1 MQSDRFTG
9 IHRVAVT
16 AGCVSLLFV
25 FSLRA
30 EEPLPQLER
39 LNTSPVLRH
48 LKPNP
53 TNGAPK
59 TDAERTVAQMYVPE
73 GFKVE
78 VIAAEPDLHQPVAF
92 AWDERGRIWV
102 VEAYSYPTKRPA
114 GEGLD
119 KIIILSDE
127 DGDGRFET
135 RRVFAEKLNLVSAIE
150 IGHGGVWIGA
160 APELLFIPDRNR
172 DDKPD
177 GAPEVLLD
185 GFGYQDTHETLNSFL
200 WGPDGWLYG
209 IQGVFNT
216 ARIGKPGVPR
226 EQRPELRA
234 GVWRYHP
241 VKHTF
246 EIFAH
251 GGSNPWGLD
260 YDEHGQLF
268 MTHCRSYWGRG
279 PTTHVIQGGQF
290 WNQVNANY
298 APFIIANPPREFPEF
313 RNYLLSSA
321 RYDHGAGGAG
331 VRGSDAIY
339 GGHSHVGTMIYLGD
353 NWPDEYRG
361 RLFTHNLGGHQIN
374 QQINKPLGSGFDTV
388 HEGRDMLFCTD
399 PKYVAVDL
407 QYGPDGAVYFIDW
420 YDQQH
425 CHNPNTERWDRG
437 NGRIYRMQWQATY
450 KPVKVDV
457 AAKSDLELVELLLH
471 KNAWYGRTATRLLF
485 ERRNSRLID
494 AVASKRVTGLVT
506 SALNPELRL
515 RALWAAEA
523 VGELNL
529 MASPALFRD
538 TNEFIRAW
546 TVQKWSNF
554 QEVKEPV
561 ANELLRLAKTDP
573 SPVVRRYL
581 ASAIPR
587 VTGDTGWRIAEA
599 LAQHAEDKADRNLP
613 YLLWHGIA
621 QLWSDRSRVYPGEER
636 ASANTRARQHL
647 SRALDVASTTRLPQL
662 TEWIYWYAATL
673 EGEAL
678 NRSVATLNE
687 LDAEAL
693 QRRLAGLWL
702 AMEPRANVPMPA
714 AWNSI
719 APRLYDSKHAE
730 VQRLAE
736 RLAAAFGD
744 STAFPRLRDTL
755 ANVQSARLARQHA
768 FAVLSRAQD
777 RASLP
782 VFTKLLDDPS
792 LRTPAINLLA
802 RFDDASVSAALLN
815 SFTNFA
821 IADRNATLEALTSR
835 PSFAVS
841 LLDAVAAGR
850 IPRDHLTAFHIT
862 RLLSL
867 RNAEVD
873 RRVTAAWG
881 RIQKTSAEK
890 QTQIT
895 KLEKVFNEAPL
906 WAYSAGAGR
915 QHFQKL
921 CVQCHR
927 LGNEGTRLGP
937 ELTGAGKHGIRY
949 FLENVIDPD
958 AVIGT
963 DFQMTMVET
972 KDGDTI
978 SGLLAG
984 ETASAITVRTT
995 AGESVIPKANIK
1007 ERVRGEKSLMPE
1019 GLLESLT
1026 EREQIELLKFLTT
1039 N

>member
-1 MQSDRFTG
+1 MQSPLFGFSFRHLPG
-9 IHRVAVT
+9 
-16 AGCVSLLFV
+16 AGVGLFFLALSV
-25 FSLRA
+25 VRA
-30 EEPLPQLER
+30 EDALPQIER
-39 LNTSPVLRH
+39 LQSSPVLRH

-53 TNGAPK
+53 TNAAPK
-59 TDAERTVAQMYVPE
+59 TDPERTVAKMFVPE

-78 VIAAEPDLHQPVAF
+78 LIAAEPDLHQPVAF

-119 KIIILSDE
+119 KVIILSDE
-127 DGDGRFET
+127 DGDGKFET
-135 RRVFAEKLNLVSAIE
+135 RKIFAEKLNLASAIE

-177 GAPEVLLD
+177 GPPQVLLD

-216 ARIGKPGVPR
+216 ARIGKPGVPAKD
-226 EQRPELRA
+226 RPELRA

-241 VKHTF
+241 VRHEF

-260 YDEHGQLF
+260 YDEHGQMF
-268 MTHCRSYWGRG
+268 MTHCRSFWGRG
-279 PTTHVIQGGQF
+279 PTTHVIQGAQF

-298 APFIIANPPREFPEF
+298 APFIIANPPKEFPEF

-374 QQINKPLGSGFDTV
+374 QQINKPLGSGYDTV
-388 HEGRDMLFCTD
+388 HAGRDMLFCTD

-420 YDQQH
+420 YDMQH
-425 CHNPNTERWDRG
+425 CHNPNTERWDRS

-450 KPVKVDV
+450 KPVKVDLT
-457 AAKSDLELVELLLH
+457 KKTDLELVELQSHKNQWYARTARRLLH
-471 KNAWYGRTATRLLF
+471 ERSQLKDGVSPEAVNQLASMVTNNREVTVRL
-485 ERRNSRLID
+485 N
-494 AVASKRVTGLVT
+494 
-506 SALNPELRL
+506 
-515 RALWAAEA
+515 ALWALHLINGLIGSRATA
-523 VGELNL
+523 SLNDDNELV
-529 MASPALFRD
+529 RG
-538 TNEFIRAW
+538 W
-546 TVQKWSNF
+546 TVQLA
-554 QEVKEPV
+554 
-561 ANELLRLAKTDP
+561 ANRAANSPSFAVEYVSMAKKDS

-581 ASAIPR
+581 ASAVQQLPEAPA
-587 VTGDTGWRIAEA
+587 WQLAET
-599 LAQHAEDKADRNLP
+599 LAQYGGDKDDRNIP
-613 YLLWHGIA
+613 YLLWHSIATQWSSKPSASLDKAFAIA
-621 QLWSDRSRVYPGEER
+621 QQSK
-636 ASANTRARQHL
+636 
-647 SRALDVASTTRLPQL
+647 LPQL
-662 TEWIYWYAATL
+662 ANWIYWFAATQ

-678 NRSVATLNE
+678 NRVVTSLKGLE
-687 LDAEAL
+687 GEAL
-693 QRRLAGLWL
+693 HRRLAGLWL

-714 AWNSI
+714 AWKAL
-719 APRLYDSKHAE
+719 APGLYSSSQPE

-736 RLAAAFGD
+736 KLAAAFGD

-755 ANVQSARLARQHA
+755 ANTQADKAPRQHA
-768 FAVLSRAQD
+768 FAVLNRAQD

-782 VFTKLLDDPS
+782 VFVKLLDDNS
-792 LRTPAINLLA
+792 FRAPAINLLA
-802 RFDDASVSAALLN
+802 RFDDAEISAALLKR
-815 SFTNFA
+815 FTNFA
-821 IADRNATLEALTSR
+821 AADRTAALQALTSR
-835 PSFAVS
+835 PSFALA
-841 LLDAVAAGR
+841 LLDAVAAGQL
-850 IPRDHLTAFHIT
+850 PRDQLTAFHIT
-862 RLLSL
+862 RLLNL
-867 RNAEVD
+867 KNAEVD
-873 RRVTAAWG
+873 KRVTAAWG
-881 RIQKTSAEK
+881 RIQKSSAER
-890 QTQIT
+890 QAQIA

-906 WAYSAGAGR
+906 WAFNAGAGR

-921 CVQCHR
+921 CMSCHR
-927 LGNEGTRLGP
+927 LGNEGTSLGP
-937 ELTGAGKHGIRY
+937 ELTGAGKHGVRY
-949 FLENVIDPD
+949 YLENVIDPN

-963 DFQMTMVET
+963 DFQMTSVET
-972 KDGDTI
+972 KDGETI
-978 SGLLAG
+978 SGLKVN
-984 ETASAITVRTT
+984 ETASAITLRTT
-995 AGESVIPKANIK
+995 TGETVVPKTSITSRRLA
-1007 ERVRGEKSLMPE
+1007 EQSLMPE

-1026 EREQIELLKFLTT
+1026 EREQIELLKFLTS